1 MPSGRRDITIFATV
15 IFVII
20 LLFSFRSIFTE
31 HNPWRRPASAAPTFG
46 SGKPKAQPTR
56 QPAVPPQKEK
66 ENSEPAV
73 VKTTS
78 SITSTS
84 SSLAPSATS
93 AEPLGVI
100 GSCEGFPDTKDI
112 LVVLKTGAT
121 EAYDKLPIH
130 FLTTLSCNNDSILF
144 SDMDMNVAGHHVI
157 DSLDEIAEDIMKDN
171 SDFELYKQL
180 QEYHDLH
187 EDPRPLKIGSN
198 GWNLDKYKF
207 IHMLLKT
214 YRYRPDVPWYVFI
227 EADTALIWDNLRTFL
242 DKYDPNE
249 PYYIGS
255 PTYLDIEFAHG
266 GTGYVIS
273 GAAMK
278 KAVGN
283 HMDIDKKYDKEV
295 HGICCGDAMI
305 GRVLLDEKIKLTKA
319 WPIFNGEKPLTLPFS
334 KSHWCQPVITM
345 HHLTAQEVSQVWNF
359 ENERKAKGITVRS
372 SIPYHS
378 YPLQRI
384 STSQEP
390 SILTSPP
397 PRPPSSSWKSSNISS
412 TPTSPPT
419 APTGTTSPPTSTTPL
434 PPTTNP
440 TNPTTAANGASSPT
454 PSAPPSSPPTT
465 ATKRAR
471 RIMTVSSGCI
481 MTAIASCIA
490 VFRWGGAI
498 GRRGV
503 LRLGRVGG

>member
-20 LLFSFRSIFTE
+20 LLLSFRSIFTD
-31 HNPWRRPASAAPTFG
+31 NTPWRGPAPAAPTSG
-46 SGKPKAQPTR
+46 SGNPKSQPTG
-56 QPAVPPQKEK
+56 QPEVPPNKEE
-66 ENSEPAV
+66 ENGKPVE

-78 SITSTS
+78 STTSTS
-84 SSLAPSATS
+84 SIQAPSATS

-112 LVVLKTGAT
+112 LVVMKTGAT

-157 DSLDEIAEDIMKDN
+157 DSLDEIADEIMKDN
-171 SDFELYKQL
+171 SDFDLYKQL

-187 EDPRPLKIGSN
+187 EDPRPLKLGSN

-214 YRYRPDVPWYVFI
+214 YKYRPDVPWYVFI

-242 DKYDPNE
+242 DENKSTE
-249 PYYIGS
+249 PLYIGS

-266 GTGYVIS
+266 GTGYIIS

-278 KAVGN
+278 KAVGD
-283 HMDIDKKYDKEV
+283 HMDIDKKYDKDV

-305 GRVLLDEKIKLTKA
+305 GRVLLDEDIRLTKA

-359 ENERKAKGITVRS
+359 EKERKANGTTTTLMFMEIFEYFVHPNLNPNRTDWNNLSNDIHYTPPPDNEPDKSYYGRKWSELTDTERASIESPENCLKACEANSECFQWLHHDRECVLHRSVSLGGSQKQAGSSTSWTSGWMIEKIEEFRAEMKNCPDGPDWTVRG
-372 SIPYHS
+372 I
-378 YPLQRI
+378 
-384 STSQEP
+384 
-390 SILTSPP
+390 
-397 PRPPSSSWKSSNISS
+397 
-412 TPTSPPT
+412 
-419 APTGTTSPPTSTTPL
+419 
-434 PPTTNP
+434 
-440 TNPTTAANGASSPT
+440 
-454 PSAPPSSPPTT
+454 
-465 ATKRAR
+465 
-471 RIMTVSSGCI
+471 
-481 MTAIASCIA
+481 
-490 VFRWGGAI
+490 
-498 GRRGV
+498 
-503 LRLGRVGG
+503 